1 MGGDDP
7 LNKQG
12 VLSELVMNFTFRQL
26 TELGINLLQEGGIL
40 WVQPLKMACVSR
52 MEFTFCTTNIET
64 ADGQISY
71 PQNRIQ
77 EFKLPK
83 HFPLILPL
91 LI

>member
-1 MGGDDP
+1 MSSAFKDGMCERECS
-7 LNKQG
+7 
-12 VLSELVMNFTFRQL
+12 VLQ
-26 TELGINLLQEGGIL
+26 
-40 WVQPLKMACVSR
+40 
-52 MEFTFCTTNIET
+52 IET

-83 HFPLILPL
+83 HFPLILSL